1 MDLLKQCQAHVV
13 GVVVALDREE
23 TTSVASAESTEK
35 PLSAVQV
42 SNRPR
47 PVLHLIRAQQVEQ
60 QFQISVVAVIR

>member
-23 TTSVASAESTEK
+23 TTSVASAESIEK

-42 SNRPR
+42 SNLPR
-47 PVLHLIRAQQVEQ
+47 PVLHHTSFVHSKSNNNSRSL
-60 QFQISVVAVIR
+60 SWP